1 MTYTTYKT
9 TTQNPPAGISEP
21 AWKNPVI
28 GHDYKNDPERDNHL
42 FDTHKVYH
50 AKDDVKVLRNILH
63 QLKELGGDYG
73 FNPDYK
79 TNPQGKMRCTLN
91 SGRKR
96 KTDKKAFSSRHND
109 RDFDSNPEHIAK
121 DKSDK
126 NVIWSWCGTDI
137 SFDKG
142 ELKYYEETFDAQL
155 EQTNQNYIKSRHKER
170 VVTMDEWRKK
180 TMHAPEEQILQI
192 GRMEQYPEVEV
203 SLSCFEEYL
212 TWLNKW
218 N

>member
-1 MTYTTYKT
+1 MALLQQSQFLQQEEHYDLYNLQ

-21 AWKNPVI
+21 AWKNPVN

-42 FDTHKVYH
+42 FDSHKAYH
-50 AKDDVKVLRNILH
+50 AKDDVKALQNILH

-79 TNPQGKMRCTLN
+79 TNPQGKMRCTMN

-96 KTDKKAFSSRHND
+96 KTDKKAFFSRHND

-126 NVIWSWCGTDI
+126 NVI
-137 SFDKG
+137 
-142 ELKYYEETFDAQL
+142 
-155 EQTNQNYIKSRHKER
+155 
-170 VVTMDEWRKK
+170 
-180 TMHAPEEQILQI
+180 
-192 GRMEQYPEVEV
+192 
-203 SLSCFEEYL
+203 
-212 TWLNKW
+212 
-218 N
+218 

>member
-1 MTYTTYKT
+1 MADSRISA
-9 TTQNPPAGISEP
+9 NLPAGISEP
-21 AWKNPVI
+21 VWKNPVN
-28 GHDYKNDPERDNHL
+28 GHDYKNDSERDNHL
-42 FDTHKVYH
+42 FDSHKAYH
-50 AKDDVKVLRNILH
+50 AKDDVKALRNILH

-79 TNPQGKMRCTLN
+79 TNPQGKMRCTMN

-126 NVIWSWCGTDI
+126 NVIWSWCGTEI

-142 ELKYYEETFDAQL
+142 ELKYYEETFGAQL

-180 TMHAPEEQILQI
+180 TMHAPEERSSRLAAWKSILKLKFP
-192 GRMEQYPEVEV
+192 YPV
-203 SLSCFEEYL
+203 LR
-212 TWLNKW
+212 NI
-218 N
+218 